1 MKTICYKGKEDIPS
15 VAKYIKEGQVV
26 GMPTETVYGLAANA
40 LDQEAVQKIFEAKNR
55 PMDNPLIVH
64 ICDLDQL
71 LELTAQVPFTAIQL
85 AHAFWPGPLTLVFE
99 RSDLVP
105 NGVTA
110 GGNTVAVRM
119 PSHPL
124 ALELIKECGVPLAA
138 PSANRSGSPSPTTA
152 RHVLND
158 MNGIIPAVL
167 DGGQCSVG
175 VESTVLDLSHGVP
188 RLLRPGGITPEQIES
203 VIGAIEIDP
212 SITENVHLEQV
223 SSPGMKYKHYAPL
236 AKVTLLHGTSA
247 AFCEFVNGA
256 KEEGVAALCFEEDA
270 VHLTVPVLSLGRE
283 DSPKDWMYHLFEQLR
298 TADQKGYTQVY
309 AHCPPKEGEGLAVY
323 NRLIRAAAFD
333 EREL

>member
-15 VAKYIKEGQVV
+15 VATLLKEGQVV

-40 LDQEAVQKIFEAKNR
+40 LDANAVLKIFEAKNR
-55 PMDNPLIVH
+55 PADNPLIVH

-71 LELTAQVPFTAIQL
+71 LELTSEVPFTAIQL

-105 NGVTA
+105 NAVTA

-124 ALELIKECGVPLAA
+124 ALELIKECGFPLAA
-138 PSANRSGSPSPTTA
+138 PSANRSGSPSPTTVQ
-152 RHVLND
+152 HVMND
-158 MNGIIPAVL
+158 MDGIIPAVL
-167 DGGQCSVG
+167 DGGQCAVG
-175 VESTVLDLSHGVP
+175 VESTVLSLAHGVP
-188 RLLRPGGITPEQIES
+188 RLLRPGGITPEQIEE

-212 SITENVHLEQV
+212 SITQNVHLDQV
-223 SSPGMKYKHYAPL
+223 SSPGMKYKHYAPK
-236 AKVTLLHGTSA
+236 AKVTLLHGSSE
-247 AFCEFVNGA
+247 AFSHFVNERA
-256 KEEGVAALCFEEDA
+256 EEGVAALCFQEDVA
-270 VHLTVPVLSLGRE
+270 NLTVPTLSLG
-283 DSPKDWMYHLFEQLR
+283 SINIAKDWMYHLFEQLR
-298 TADQKGYTQVY
+298 SADEEGYTRVY

>member
-1 MKTICYKGKEDIPS
+1 MKTILYHSAQDVPA
-15 VAKYIKEGQVV
+15 VAQYLKNGQVV

-40 LDQEAVQKIFEAKNR
+40 LDGKAVEGIFEAKNR

-71 LELTAQVPFTAIQL
+71 LELTEEVPFTAIQL
-85 AHAFWPGPLTLVFE
+85 ANAFWPGPLTMVFR
-99 RSDLVP
+99 RSHAVP
-105 NGVTA
+105 NQVTA
-110 GGNTVAVRM
+110 GGDTVAVRM

-124 ALELIKECGVPLAA
+124 ALQLIKECGFPLAA

-152 RHVLND
+152 AHVMED

-175 VESTVLDLSHGVP
+175 VESTVLSLVDGNP
-188 RLLRPGGITPEQIES
+188 RLLRPGGVTKEQLEA
-203 VIGAIEIDP
+203 VIGGVEVDP
-212 SITENVHLEQV
+212 SVLQNVHLEQV
-223 SSPGMKYKHYAPL
+223 SSPGMKYKHYAPK
-236 AKVTLLHGTSA
+236 AKVTLLRGEGDK
-247 AFCEFVNGA
+247 FCRFLNEQ
-256 KEEGVAALCFEEDA
+256 KEEGIAALCFDEDA
-270 VHLTVPVLSLGRE
+270 KGLTVPVLTLG
-283 DSPKDWMYHLFEQLR
+283 SVQTPKDWMHRLFSQLR
-298 TADQKGYTQVY
+298 KADELGYEKVY